1 MSMDCGGFNQLQNI
15 TKSRILDP
23 QDMLVSFR
31 HKGSLNLISPV
42 LLLSAD
48 VVVIEDR
55 CGIKKSLLFIKN
67 MTVEEH

>member
-15 TKSRILDP
+15 TKSRISDP

-42 LLLSAD
+42 RLSSTD

-55 CGIKKSLLFIKN
+55 CGRIASYIGSSETIVL
-67 MTVEEH
+67 